1 MNMKRVLS
9 VALVAILALAAG
21 VHAGMCEASA
31 YVSTAN
37 TLVTALFFFVVVCAD
52 GADEASGSGK
62 ITPSPALAE
71 AIANGEMSSGTD
83 FTAKPVE
90 VNGAVFDSGSN
101 ESASAS
107 ASASPSTTTPAP
119 ATTSPA
125 PSTSSAPSTGG
136 ETAVDTFQSTKGISN
151 SSSKMG
157 TGSMILIACA
167 AVGSVGAIMVAVMFK
182 RQAKNT
188 QDDDDDDH
196 QHQQEREQQR
206 RTTTCVFETADYTP
220 GKPSMDGMLQDDRV
234 STGSSTAMM
243 PVFSVEDRMDVKSGI
258 VRLSSPFGARGV
270 RISSPGRGGVVS
282 TTVNMEFSVGP
293 SSQRGG
299 SGLSFSARSIDA
311 STTSTDTIVHIKP
324 ATTSAEI

>member
-1 MNMKRVLS
+1 MKRVLS

-21 VHAGMCEASA
+21 VH
-31 YVSTAN
+31 
-37 TLVTALFFFVVVCAD
+37 AD

-101 ESASAS
+101 ESAS

-258 VRLSSPFGARGV
+258 MRLSSPFGASGV